1 MPEPLAQYP
10 APTPQLL
17 DRSLWSSLRYF
28 GPGAIIACV
37 TIGSGETVFASRSGA
52 IYGYTMLWCFTA
64 GALCKA
70 LQVYS
75 ASRFITLTGRSP
87 LQSWMELPGPR
98 GWFVG
103 FVAVMTVVWMPFW
116 LSGLPK
122 MLGEFSNWVVGYPA
136 SGDEAH
142 YAAWGRGW
150 GTFYI
155 VMAIA
160 FTWLQTYGFLEK
172 AQTAIVGLLLL
183 CMIIAA
189 MVSRP
194 DLPAMLF
201 GMFVPQHPRYEPWV
215 VENYPN
221 LLRRSPWVETMVYL
235 GVIGGGAQDY
245 IGYIGMLREKAWGLM
260 GRSDLPEVGPPP
272 RLATGEQNVR
282 HGLLWTRPPR
292 IDVGISF
299 LTMLL
304 FTSGFVVLGAT
315 VLNAQQTIPDGF
327 HLLTEQARFL
337 VLLAGDSVALRLLV
351 GWLYKAGIFFALF
364 GTILGAYEIYTRTVH
379 ECLIAL
385 WPRLHTIPLR
395 TIRLWTLVYCGGG
408 GLALL
413 WLLPADPVLI
423 VTPASLVGSGLICG
437 LWCFAMLWSDH
448 VHLPVPLRM
457 RWPLRLG
464 LLVAGGILTLAP
476 LIGLYEFVGDLTGR

>member
-1 MPEPLAQYP
+1 MAEQPAEYP

-17 DRSLWSSLRYF
+17 DGSLWSGFRFF

-37 TIGSGETVFASRSGA
+37 TIGSGETVFASRGGA

-70 LQVYS
+70 MQVYS

-87 LQSWMELPGPR
+87 LQSWMEIPGPR

-122 MLGEFSNWVVGYPA
+122 MLGEFSNWVVGYPHPNDA
-136 SGDEAH
+136 AR
-142 YAAWGRGW
+142 YAAYGRAW

-155 VMAIA
+155 AVAIL
-160 FTWLQTYGFLEK
+160 FTWVQTYGFLEK
-172 AQTAIVGLLLL
+172 AQTAIVGLLLV
-183 CMIIAA
+183 CMVIAA
-189 MVSRP
+189 VVSHP
-194 DLPAMLF
+194 DWSAMLL
-201 GMFVPQHPRYEPWV
+201 GMVVPQHPRYAPWV
-215 VENYPN
+215 LTKYPA
-221 LLRRSPWVETMVYL
+221 LLNRSPWVETMVYL

-245 IGYIGMLREKAWGLM
+245 LGYIGMLREKAWGLM
-260 GRSDLPEVGPPP
+260 GRTRLPEVGPPP
-272 RLATGEQNVR
+272 PIGTGSQNVAR
-282 HGLLWTRPPR
+282 GRLWTRAPR
-292 IDVGISF
+292 IDVSISF
-299 LTMLL
+299 LSMLL
-304 FTSGFVVLGAT
+304 FTAGFVVLGAT

-337 VLLAGDSVALRLLV
+337 VLLTGDSAVLRFLV
-351 GWLYKAGIFFALF
+351 GWLYKTGIFFALF

-385 WPRLHTIPLR
+385 WPRLHTVPLK
-395 TIRLWTLVYCGGG
+395 TIRLGTLIYCGGG

-413 WLLPADPVLI
+413 WFLPADPVLI

-448 VHLPVPLRM
+448 VHLPKPLRM

-464 LLVAGGILTLAP
+464 VVASGCVLTVAP
-476 LIGLYEFVGDLTGR
+476 LIGLVEFIRDLAGP